1 MTKINLL
8 PWREELRQQQKK
20 EFGIYAIAAIVF
32 GLAVVGL
39 IHFQVEGLIDG
50 QKSRNRFMQN
60 QIDQMDK
67 KIAEISELNK
77 IRQSM
82 LDRMNIIQDLQRSRP
97 SIVHLFAELVS
108 TVPNGVFLESL
119 AQKDNGLLITGEAE
133 SNARVSAY
141 MRNLNKS
148 EWLDDPVLDVI
159 EIEDKKVNRIS
170 SFTLRVKQTSPL
182 EQAAAEGG
190 IKTP

>member
-20 EFGIYAIAAIVF
+20 EFGIYTAMAALFAAGI
-32 GLAVVGL
+32 VGL
-39 IHFQVEGLIDG
+39 IHFQVESMI
-50 QKSRNRFMQN
+50 NYQN
-60 QIDQMDK
+60 QRNGFMNNQIAQMDQ
-67 KIAEISELNK
+67 KIGEIRELNK
-77 IRQSM
+77 VRQSM

-97 SIVHLFAELVS
+97 SIVHLFSELVS

-119 AQKDNGLLITGEAE
+119 EQSNARLLITGEAE
-133 SNARVSAY
+133 SNARVSGY
-141 MRNLNKS
+141 MRNLNES
-148 EWLDDPVLDVI
+148 EWLDDPILDVI

-182 EQAAAEGG
+182 EQAEEVSE
-190 IKTP
+190 